1 MKKYKIILI
10 SISVLFISLITYLTI
25 DLINY
30 KYFSDNEIITPN
42 NKIKINNNLAIMV
55 ETDDGTD
62 TYEKYDGSG
71 WPTDGYEFNA
81 ELSRCENGGELSW
94 NETKKSVIMQ
104 GNISDKCYVYF
115 DVSRKM
121 PLVDY
126 VISQYTGTQGANG
139 IYYHNSSLTNGAGDN
154 SYRYAGT
161 NPNNYVCFGSTANP
175 CPNDNLYR
183 IIGVIGNKV
192 KLIKY
197 DYANSNLLGTDGDY
211 GTASTPDATYYKGSL
226 SSVNTY
232 YWNYKA
238 TGSATNTWSTSLL
251 NKTNLNTNFINN
263 IGTTW
268 AKKIATTTWKVG
280 GNSEGNITSVVPS
293 SAYKYEIG
301 NSSSSTT
308 YDAKVGLIYV
318 SDYGFAAS
326 SSSWSTVLSSY
337 SRVKDTNWMYM
348 GLNEWTITPNTDMA
362 VATLGIYSFGY
373 VSGFTVSGDLAIRP
387 VFSLTETTKYVEGNG
402 TKENPIIIN

>member
-139 IYYHNSSLTNGAGDN
+139 IYYHNSSLTKGAGDN

-161 NPNNYVCFGSTANP
+161 NPNNYVCFGSTASP

-238 TGSATNTWSTSLL
+238 TGSAT
-251 NKTNLNTNFINN
+251 IH
-263 IGTTW
+263 G
-268 AKKIATTTWKVG
+268 AQV
-280 GNSEGNITSVVPS
+280 
-293 SAYKYEIG
+293 Y
-301 NSSSSTT
+301 
-308 YDAKVGLIYV
+308 
-318 SDYGFAAS
+318 
-326 SSSWSTVLSSY
+326 
-337 SRVKDTNWMYM
+337 
-348 GLNEWTITPNTDMA
+348 
-362 VATLGIYSFGY
+362 
-373 VSGFTVSGDLAIRP
+373 
-387 VFSLTETTKYVEGNG
+387 LTKQ
-402 TKENPIIIN
+402 I